1 MCGNIATENA
11 APGAQ
16 AGLRPT
22 EFRGLARGMRVA
34 MSCAWKQYADLGG
47 KTAGKGRAR

>member
-16 AGLRPT
+16 AAPDAPWFSVIVERRALP
-22 EFRGLARGMRVA
+22 RVA
-34 MSCAWKQYADLGG
+34 
-47 KTAGKGRAR
+47 